1 MSTARLD
8 AETESVSFTDL
19 SRNPKGVAARA
30 AALGRLRVTH
40 RDAPDMVLTTAV
52 RAEGAEE
59 NLTTASRLFLALM
72 KQDDG
77 ARALLLALPEVFPW
91 ARHLDAEEVRAFTV
105 ELLEALSDAAELGA
119 GEAVHR
125 AIVSWRATAR
135 INADPEQ
142 LRESL
147 RPLDGDDLGQVEV
160 RG

>member
-1 MSTARLD
+1 MRLE

-77 ARALLLALPEVFPW
+77 ARVLLLALPEVFPW
-91 ARHLDAEEVRAFTV
+91 VRHLDAEEVRAFTV

-125 AIVSWRATAR
+125 AIVSWRTTAR

-147 RPLDGDDLGQVEV
+147 RPLGGDDLGQVEV

>member
-1 MSTARLD
+1 MSVTHLAT
-8 AETESVSFTDL
+8 EQESVSFTDL

-30 AALGRLRVTH
+30 AALGQLRVTH

-52 RAEGAEE
+52 RAEHAEE

-77 ARALLLALPEVFPW
+77 AKSLLLALPEVFPW
-91 ARHLDAEEVRAFTV
+91 VRHLDAEEVRAFTV

-147 RPLDGDDLGQVEV
+147 RPLEGHNLGQVEV

>member
-1 MSTARLD
+1 MSTVRLE

-30 AALGRLRVTH
+30 AALGQLRVTH

-91 ARHLDAEEVRAFTV
+91 ARHLDAEEVWAFTV

-147 RPLDGDDLGQVEV
+147 RPLDGDDIGRVEG

>member
-1 MSTARLD
+1 MPTVRLG

-40 RDAPDMVLTTAV
+40 RDAPDMVLTTAA
-52 RAEGAEE
+52 RAEDAEE

-142 LRESL
+142 LRQSL

>member
-1 MSTARLD
+1 MGVIHLGA
-8 AETESVSFTDL
+8 ESVSFTDL

-30 AALGRLRVTH
+30 AALGQLRVTH

-52 RAEGAEE
+52 RAEHAEE

-77 ARALLLALPEVFPW
+77 AKSLLLALPEVFPW
-91 ARHLDAEEVRAFTV
+91 VRHLDAEEVRAFTV
-105 ELLEALSDAAELGA
+105 ELLDALSDAAELGA

-125 AIVSWRATAR
+125 AITSWRATAR

-142 LRESL
+142 LRQSL

-160 RG
+160 RA

>member
-1 MSTARLD
+1 
-8 AETESVSFTDL
+8 
-19 SRNPKGVAARA
+19 
-30 AALGRLRVTH
+30 
-40 RDAPDMVLTTAV
+40 MVLTTAA

-91 ARHLDAEEVRAFTV
+91 ARHLNAEEVRAFTV
-105 ELLEALSDAAELGA
+105 ELLEALSDAAELGV